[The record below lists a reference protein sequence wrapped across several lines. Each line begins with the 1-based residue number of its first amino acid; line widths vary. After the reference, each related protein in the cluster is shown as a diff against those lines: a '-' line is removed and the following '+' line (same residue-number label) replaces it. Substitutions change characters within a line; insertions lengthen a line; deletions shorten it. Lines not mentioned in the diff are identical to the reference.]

1 MKRSLLFILFASLIA
16 LVPTSLAAAEAKPAL
31 DSSGHPF
38 DLKTLAIGES
48 APDFALPGIDG
59 RVWRL
64 ADLSGTDVLMVLFTS
79 NHCPTSHGIEG
90 RLKKLRD
97 DLRGR
102 SVSIVAINPNHPD
115 GLSVNELG
123 YGEYGD
129 SFEEM
134 KPYAA
139 KLGWDFPYLYDG
151 EKQLT
156 ARAYGCLATPHVFIF
171 DRSRRLRYA
180 GAFDDSRYPQEETV
194 KKHYAR
200 DAINA
205 LLAGRAVPVETTKPF
220 GCSTKWREK
229 RAKHVETEAAWTKIS
244 VNLGPIDAAGELPGG
259 KRFSSPRE
267 LKAIIAARQEELA
280 RNLTEKLPGVP
291 FLFTSSTS
299 VYSQTDGSVVSEESP
314 TEPDRET
321 GRLLLEAER
330 ITLDTGG
337 VVARLAGIY
346 GPGRSVILRKFL
358 SGEAMIEEDGRR
370 YLNQIHR
377 DDAARAILH
386 LATNS
391 VRGGIFNVCDSKP
404 LTQLECYQRLS
415 EIFNRPLPPS
425 GPRDLERKRG
435 WTHKR
440 VSNDKLVASGW
451 RPQFPCFTDAV
462 GSIAPTL

>member
-1 MKRSLLFILFASLIA
+1 MPLLELVMRLLLIGHGFLGSAIARVFGAAGWELRSFSLSGGEG
-16 LVPTSLAAAEAKPAL
+16 SLACDVADRAAVDHLP
-31 DSSGHPF
+31 
-38 DLKTLAIGES
+38 
-48 APDFALPGIDG
+48 APDFIIHCAASGRGGAEAYQRVYVDG
-59 RVWRL
+59 
-64 ADLSGTDVLMVLFTS
+64 
-79 NHCPTSHGIEG
+79 C
-90 RLKKLRD
+90 
-97 DLRGR
+97 
-102 SVSIVAINPNHPD
+102 
-115 GLSVNELG
+115 
-123 YGEYGD
+123 
-129 SFEEM
+129 
-134 KPYAA
+134 
-139 KLGWDFPYLYDG
+139 
-151 EKQLT
+151 
-156 ARAYGCLATPHVFIF
+156 
-171 DRSRRLRYA
+171 
-180 GAFDDSRYPQEETV
+180 
-194 KKHYAR
+194 
-200 DAINA
+200 
-205 LLAGRAVPVETTKPF
+205 
-220 GCSTKWREK
+220 
-229 RAKHVETEAAWTKIS
+229 
-244 VNLGPIDAAGELPGG
+244 
-259 KRFSSPRE
+259 
-267 LKAIIAARQEELA
+267 
-280 RNLTEKLPGVP
+280 RNLTEKFPGVP

-321 GRLLLEAER
+321 GHLLLEAER

-386 LATNS
+386 LATDS
-391 VRGGIFNVCDSKP
+391 VRGGIFNVCDSRP

-440 VSNDKLVASGW
+440 VSNDKLLASGW